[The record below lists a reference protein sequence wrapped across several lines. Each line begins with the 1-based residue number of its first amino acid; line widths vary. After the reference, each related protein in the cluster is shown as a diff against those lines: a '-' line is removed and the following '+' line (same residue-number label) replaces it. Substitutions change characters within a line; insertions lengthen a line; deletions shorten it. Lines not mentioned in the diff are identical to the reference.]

1 MPQSLNR
8 QWPIFLS
15 SLALISI
22 SLTSSFCAHAQT
34 PATATSYPT
43 KPIKLIAP
51 VAAGGGLDNIARTVA
66 EKLSRSI
73 GQQVVVENM
82 GGGGGSIASQ
92 AVAKAPADGYTL
104 MVAYVGTHGT
114 NPAVRRLPYDAIKDF
129 TPIGMIGATPNVLVI
144 NPDLPIKNFKEF
156 IDYAKKNPA
165 KLSYGSAGPGTLTHL
180 GMEQLKLAAGI
191 FMVHV
196 PYRGVG
202 PAYTDLLAGQTQ
214 AMFPTLF
221 AALPYI
227 NTNRVRGLAVTG
239 SKRSSA
245 APNIPTFKELGL
257 NGFDGQQWYG
267 IAGPANL
274 PPAITAKLNAEL
286 NKVLALPDFSEK
298 MTGEAMTLMPM
309 TPQQFATYIKE
320 DIARWAKVAKDRNI
334 EIE

>member
-1 MPQSLNR
+1 MLKSLNR
-8 QWPIFLS
+8 QLPIFLS
-15 SLALISI
+15 SLVLL
-22 SLTSSFCAHAQT
+22 SLTFASSLNAQAQT
-34 PATATSYPT
+34 PATATPYPT

-51 VAAGGGLDNIARTVA
+51 VAAGGGLDNIARTLA
-66 EKLSRSI
+66 ERLSRLL
-73 GQQVVVENM
+73 GQQVVVENI

-129 TPIGMIGATPNVLVI
+129 TPISMIGATPNVLVI

-156 IDYAKKNPA
+156 VDYAKKNPA
-165 KLSYGSAGPGTLTHL
+165 KLSYGSAGAGTLTHL
-180 GMEQLKLAAGI
+180 GMEQIKLASGI
-191 FMVHV
+191 FMVHI

-239 SKRSSA
+239 AKRSPA

-267 IAGPANL
+267 IVGPANL
-274 PPAITAKLNAEL
+274 PPAITAKLNTEI

-298 MTGEAMTLMPM
+298 MTSEAMTLMPM
-309 TPQQFATYIKE
+309 TPQQFGTYIKE
-320 DIARWAKVAKDRNI
+320 DIARWVKVAKDRNI